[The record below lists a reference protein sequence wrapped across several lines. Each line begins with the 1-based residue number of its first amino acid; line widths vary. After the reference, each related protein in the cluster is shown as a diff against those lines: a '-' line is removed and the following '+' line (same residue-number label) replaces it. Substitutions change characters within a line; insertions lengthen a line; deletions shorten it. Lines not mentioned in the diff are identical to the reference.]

1 MNKEFCSECACF
13 LEQNCANGY
22 PPFMVG
28 DGICQDE
35 YNIEECLFDGLDC
48 CPWPEQIGNK
58 FVQSAFDTM
67 TTTLSTEYTPTFNL
81 DTTECTECLCHGR
94 LIL

>member
-1 MNKEFCSECACF
+1 MWLF
-13 LEQNCANGY
+13 LEQTCATGY

-58 FVQSAFDTM
+58 FVQSAFNTM